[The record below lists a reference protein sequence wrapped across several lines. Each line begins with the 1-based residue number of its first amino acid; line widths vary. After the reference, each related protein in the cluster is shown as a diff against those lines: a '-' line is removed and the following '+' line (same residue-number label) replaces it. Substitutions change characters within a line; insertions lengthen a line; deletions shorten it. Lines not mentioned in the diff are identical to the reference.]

1 MIVAPHN
8 QIIFDVWKQDPLI
21 SRSDIQH
28 SVGISEVRA
37 GNRIGFAKSRSYTTF
52 MALIWKKQDLQRF
65 IVWSWNVRF
74 LSIVTPSDSFQSI
87 FWSWNFGLG
96 KPTFCKMPLR
106 IMHVLILYNFWKCV
120 SIYRTSGPNCQCQC
134 CVR

>member
-37 GNRIGFAKSRSYTTF
+37 GNRIGFAKSRSYTIF
-52 MALIWKKQDLQRF
+52 MALI
-65 IVWSWNVRF
+65 
-74 LSIVTPSDSFQSI
+74 
-87 FWSWNFGLG
+87 
-96 KPTFCKMPLR
+96 
-106 IMHVLILYNFWKCV
+106 
-120 SIYRTSGPNCQCQC
+120 
-134 CVR
+134 